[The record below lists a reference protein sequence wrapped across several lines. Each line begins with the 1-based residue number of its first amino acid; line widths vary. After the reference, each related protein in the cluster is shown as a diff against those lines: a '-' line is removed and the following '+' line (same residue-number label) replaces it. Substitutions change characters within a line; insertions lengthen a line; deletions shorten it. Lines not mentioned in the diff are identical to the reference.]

1 MKQRDTQG
9 KGYGRKTSDK
19 KKFSRPATLKAG
31 HNLTE
36 MIKNSFL
43 REFFFFLRFVLIFS
57 TFHLNEEVILLLA
70 VF

>member
-1 MKQRDTQG
+1 MKQRDRQG

-31 HNLTE
+31 HNFDRDE
-36 MIKNSFL
+36 N
-43 REFFFFLRFVLIFS
+43 FFFFRFVLIFS
-57 TFHLNEEVILLLA
+57 TFHLNEEVIHLLA